1 MTIRSAAGAALFVTL
16 AFVVPSTASA
26 QIPDSVIPLQTVVSE
41 TNRFRA
47 EYADRFNKKDVAGLM
62 TMYAAD
68 AIFTAEDGTR
78 YSGAEAITAYFT
90 KMAATMPHIVVT
102 SESLLS
108 YGGTAIDMGT
118 ITMHP
123 PGGGEHKSRYL
134 AVLRRELGGAGNWDL
149 VRVARTP
156 VTAQ

>member
-1 MTIRSAAGAALFVTL
+1 MTIRSTAGAALLTL
-16 AFVVPSTASA
+16 ALVVPTTASA

-47 EYADRFNKKDVAGLM
+47 EYATHFNNKDVAGLM

-78 YSGAEAITAYFT
+78 YTGREAIKEYFA

-108 YGGTAIDMGT
+108 FGGTAIDMGT

-149 VRVARTP
+149 VRVARTA
-156 VTAQ
+156 VTK

>member
-1 MTIRSAAGAALFVTL
+1 MTIRSTAGAALLTL
-16 AFVVPSTASA
+16 ALVVPSTASA

-47 EYADRFNKKDVAGLM
+47 EYATHFNNKDVAGLM

-68 AIFTAEDGTR
+68 AIFTAEDGTSYKGR
-78 YSGAEAITAYFT
+78 DAIKEYFT
-90 KMAATMPHIVVT
+90 KMSASMPHIVVT

-108 YGGTAIDMGT
+108 FGGTAIDMGT

-149 VRVARTP
+149 VRVARTA
-156 VTAQ
+156 VTK

>member
-1 MTIRSAAGAALFVTL
+1 MTLRSTAAAALFVTL
-16 AFVVPSTASA
+16 ALTVPSLASA
-26 QIPDSVIPLQTVVSE
+26 QIPDSVIPLQTVISE

-47 EYADRFNKKDVAGLM
+47 EYADHFNKKDVAGLM
-62 TMYAAD
+62 TLYAAD

-78 YSGAEAITAYFT
+78 YTGKEAISAYFT
-90 KMAATMPHIVVT
+90 KMVPTMPHIVVT

-123 PGGGEHKSRYL
+123 PAGGEMKSRYL

-149 VRVARTP
+149 IRVARTP
-156 VTAQ
+156 VTK

>member
-1 MTIRSAAGAALFVTL
+1 MTIRSTAGAALLTL
-16 AFVVPSTASA
+16 ALVVPSTASA

-47 EYADRFNKKDVAGLM
+47 EYADHFNKKDIAGLL
-62 TMYAAD
+62 TLYAAD

-78 YSGAEAITAYFT
+78 YTGKAEIQAYFT
-90 KMAATMPHIVVT
+90 KMGATMPHIVVT

-108 YGGTAIDMGT
+108 FGATAIDMGT

-149 VRVARTP
+149 IRVARTP
-156 VTAQ
+156 VTAK

>member
-1 MTIRSAAGAALFVTL
+1 MTIRSTAGAALFLTL
-16 AFVVPSTASA
+16 SALVPSTASA

-47 EYADRFNKKDVAGLM
+47 EYADHFNKKDVAGLM
-62 TMYAAD
+62 TLYAAD

-78 YSGAEAITAYFT
+78 YTGAEAITAYFT

-156 VTAQ
+156 VTAK

>member
-1 MTIRSAAGAALFVTL
+1 MTFRSTAAAALLFAL
-16 AFVVPSTASA
+16 GSVVPTVARA
-26 QIPDSVIPLQTVVSE
+26 QIPDSVIPLQTVISE

-47 EYADRFNKKDVAGLM
+47 EYADHFNKKDVAGLM
-62 TMYAAD
+62 TLYAAD
-68 AIFTAEDGTR
+68 AIFTAEGGTR
-78 YSGAEAITAYFT
+78 YTGREAITAYFT
-90 KMAATMPHIVVT
+90 TLVPTMPHIVVT

-123 PGGGEHKSRYL
+123 PGGGEVKSRYL
-134 AVLRRELGGAGNWDL
+134 AVLRRELGGGGNWDL

-156 VTAQ
+156 VTK

>member
-1 MTIRSAAGAALFVTL
+1 MIYRFSAAAALLVTL
-16 AFVVPSTASA
+16 ASVAPSTASA
-26 QIPDSVIPLQTVVSE
+26 QIPDDMIPLQTVISE

-47 EYADRFNKKDVAGLM
+47 EYADHFNKKDVAGLM
-62 TMYAAD
+62 TLYAAD
-68 AIFTAEDGTR
+68 AIFTAEGGTR
-78 YSGAEAITAYFT
+78 YTGQAEITAYFT
-90 KMAATMPHIVVT
+90 AMAATMPHIVVT
-102 SESLLS
+102 SEGLLS

-123 PGGGEHKSRYL
+123 PGGGEVKSRYL

-156 VTAQ
+156 VTK

>member
-1 MTIRSAAGAALFVTL
+1 MRFRPGAAAALLSTL

-26 QIPDSVIPLQTVVSE
+26 QIPDDVIPLQTVISE

-47 EYADRFNKKDVAGLM
+47 EYADHFNKKDVAGLM
-62 TMYAAD
+62 TLYAAD
-68 AIFTAEDGTR
+68 AIFTAEGGTR
-78 YSGAEAITAYFT
+78 YTGQEEIKAYFT
-90 KMAATMPHIVVT
+90 AMAATMPHIVVT

-156 VTAQ
+156 VTK

>member
-1 MTIRSAAGAALFVTL
+1 MTFRFGAAAPLLLTL

-41 TNRFRA
+41 TNRFRV
-47 EYADRFNKKDVAGLM
+47 EYADHFNKKDVAGLVS
-62 TMYAAD
+62 MYAAD

-78 YSGAEAITAYFT
+78 YSGREAIAAYFT
-90 KMAATMPHIVVT
+90 KMVPTMPHIVVT

-108 YGGTAIDMGT
+108 YGATAIDMGT

-123 PGGGEHKSRYL
+123 PGGGEVKSRYL

-156 VTAQ
+156 MSK

>member
-1 MTIRSAAGAALFVTL
+1 MTIRSTAGAALFVTL

-47 EYADRFNKKDVAGLM
+47 EYADHFNKKDIAGLLS
-62 TMYAAD
+62 MYAAD
-68 AIFTAEDGTR
+68 AIFTAADGTR
-78 YSGAEAITAYFT
+78 YTGRDAIKEYFT

-108 YGGTAIDMGT
+108 FGGTAIDMGT

-149 VRVARTP
+149 VRVARTA
-156 VTAQ
+156 VTK

>member
-1 MTIRSAAGAALFVTL
+1 MTARFGAAALLLL
-16 AFVVPSTASA
+16 ALVSVMPSTASA

-47 EYADRFNKKDVAGLM
+47 EYADYFNKKDIAGLA
-62 TMYAAD
+62 TMYAPD

-78 YSGAEAITAYFT
+78 YSGVEAIKAYFT
-90 KMAATMPHIVVT
+90 KLAPTMPHIVVT

-108 YGGTAIDMGT
+108 FGGTAIDMGT

-123 PGGGEHKSRYL
+123 PGGGETKSRYL
-134 AVLRRELGGAGNWDL
+134 AVLRRERGGGGNWDL

-156 VTAQ
+156 VTK